1 MKLSDKFV
9 QQALLM
15 FIFSFFLVAC
25 NKNKDEITISGRIF
39 DAKSGQFLSG
49 ATVRLSGNGVQSGVY
64 SPDFVHIDTKTTDSD
79 GGFTFT
85 LKKDRSDSFRIA
97 VSKDM
102 YFQEV
107 VEFSS
112 AVFYD
117 ADQYDKEILLKPA
130 GFIEL
135 RVRNAF
141 PDDWDD
147 KIVFYF
153 SNSDLNCSDCCT
165 NTPHTGNGPMFDST
179 FICRFYGDNKIV
191 FLRSVTKNQQTNV
204 YFDSLYCPMF
214 TTASYEITY

>member
-1 MKLSDKFV
+1 MKYTDKF
-9 QQALLM
+9 LKHFFLI
-15 FIFSFFLVAC
+15 IFSSFLLSAC
-25 NKNKDEITISGRIF
+25 NKKKDEITISGRIF
-39 DAKSGQFLSG
+39 DDSSGQFVSG

-64 SPDFVHIDTKTTDSD
+64 SPDFVHIDTKTTDND
-79 GGFTFT
+79 GVFSFT
-85 LKKDRSDSFRIA
+85 LKKDRSDGFRIA
-97 VSKDM
+97 VTKDM

-107 VEFSS
+107 HEFSS

-117 ADQYDKEILLKPA
+117 ADEYDKQIHLKPA
-130 GFIEL
+130 GFIQL

-165 NTPHTGNGPMFDST
+165 NTPHTGNGPTFDST
-179 FICRFYGDNKIV
+179 FTCRFYGDTKIV

-204 YFDSLYCPMF
+204 YFDSLFCPVF
-214 TTASYEITY
+214 STASYEITY